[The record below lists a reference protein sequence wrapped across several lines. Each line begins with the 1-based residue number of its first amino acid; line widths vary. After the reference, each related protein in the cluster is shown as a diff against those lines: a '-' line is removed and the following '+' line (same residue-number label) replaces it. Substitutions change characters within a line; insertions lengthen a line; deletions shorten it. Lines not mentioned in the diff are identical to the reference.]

1 MVFNFIII
9 SLMIS
14 TFNLLSFVSKTQ
26 SKIPFQN
33 LNQIIKKNT
42 YLQWTPKNYVIGRR
56 LLNSS
61 PMYMR
66 HSIIVNSEQD
76 HITIKLI
83 FITTR
88 KTIFFVTTLNIH
100 WILLQ
105 CRLPIPQFS
114 DYHCIL
120 FPKSKCLKGLIFLTG
135 AYRRTQEFVQGGL
148 HFFSFQGGSAPVG
161 AWKPPE
167 INRFH

>member
-1 MVFNFIII
+1 
-9 SLMIS
+9 
-14 TFNLLSFVSKTQ
+14 
-26 SKIPFQN
+26 
-33 LNQIIKKNT
+33 
-42 YLQWTPKNYVIGRR
+42 
-56 LLNSS
+56 
-61 PMYMR
+61 MYMR

-88 KTIFFVTTLNIH
+88 KTIFFVTTLNTH

-148 HFFSFQGGSAPVG
+148 TFFFFPGGAQYPLGPENPLKSIDFTSQEGGLAPI
-161 AWKPPE
+161 APPLNTPL
-167 INRFH
+167 ILKFWDFLKIPFPQSKTSTLLLNPPSPSLDR